1 MHVAVAISTTF
12 PLTQQSFHGQ
22 PATARRALAKEGTRE
37 EEEEEE
43 GSPFHSMEAAKAE
56 EPLAGSGLDQ
66 RLVEAVRVFRVCS
79 RRRQQQQ
86 QLDLQ
91 LQEAAARHAEDQRR
105 LYFLPQLIIRL
116 LCRPD
121 PIMVKRSLLQKP
133 KMSRM

>member
-1 MHVAVAISTTF
+1 MHVAVAISITF

-22 PATARRALAKEGTRE
+22 PATARRALAKEGTR
-37 EEEEEE
+37 EE

-66 RLVEAVRVFRVCS
+66 RLVEAGRVFRVCS
-79 RRRQQQQ
+79 RQQ

-133 KMSRM
+133 KISRM

>member
-37 EEEEEE
+37 EEEE
-43 GSPFHSMEAAKAE
+43 GSPFHSMEAARGE

-66 RLVEAVRVFRVCS
+66 RLVEAGRVFRVCS
-79 RRRQQQQ
+79 RQQ

-133 KMSRM
+133 KISRM

>member
-37 EEEEEE
+37 E
-43 GSPFHSMEAAKAE
+43 GSPFHSMEAARGE

-66 RLVEAVRVFRVCS
+66 RLVEAGRVFRVCS

-86 QLDLQ
+86 LLDLQ

-133 KMSRM
+133 KISRM

>member
-1 MHVAVAISTTF
+1 MHVAVAISITF

-37 EEEEEE
+37 EEEEE
-43 GSPFHSMEAAKAE
+43 GSPFHSMEAARGE

-66 RLVEAVRVFRVCS
+66 RLVEAGRVFRVCS

-121 PIMVKRSLLQKP
+121 PIMVKRSLLQKS